1 MSTREASAKVAEAK
15 TAGLMP
21 AESER
26 YAARSAR
33 DLLRVQK
40 HSEPT
45 KMTRSAF
52 VERVFFADRIL
63 LIFSPED
70 FRCDEHST
78 TECTAINFATVRNN
92 MNTRDRF

>member
-52 VERVFFADRIL
+52 VESFF
-63 LIFSPED
+63 
-70 FRCDEHST
+70 
-78 TECTAINFATVRNN
+78 
-92 MNTRDRF
+92 